1 MNGIL
6 SDLDSRQ
13 YLVIQDPTPI
23 CACYEPM
30 GQVYNTLRRWF
41 VMKGG
46 ESAQISNP
54 MISMVYSYLIPDLGR
69 VVIGSH
75 ISFFCQL

>member
-1 MNGIL
+1 MLTESRWVSTLFFPFRGLDNGVNL
-6 SDLDSRQ
+6 
-13 YLVIQDPTPI
+13 
-23 CACYEPM
+23 
-30 GQVYNTLRRWF
+30 NTLRRWF

-54 MISMVYSYLIPDLGR
+54 MISMVYSYLIPGLGR